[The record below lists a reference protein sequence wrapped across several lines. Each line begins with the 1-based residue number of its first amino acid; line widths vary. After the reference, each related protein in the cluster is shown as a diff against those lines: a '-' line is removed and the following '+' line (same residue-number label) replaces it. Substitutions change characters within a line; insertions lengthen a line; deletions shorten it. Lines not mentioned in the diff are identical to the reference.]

1 MVVVAA
7 GSGSRFSGDKTL
19 TSVDGRPLVSLT
31 VARVLPL
38 VDEVVLVCRPDQRDA
53 LGHLGVTLV
62 DGGATRTD
70 SEAAGLTALSAVH
83 DLIGIHDGA
92 RPNLFPG
99 LVHRIFVAAS
109 THGGAVPVL
118 APNSPIVDLDSGQVV
133 SAAHSVQTPQV
144 FSGPDLIAAFEDRV
158 DVNGHDT
165 VDVVQ
170 RFGSVRIAAVA
181 GDPRNIKVTYP
192 ADLARVI
199 R

>member
-1 MVVVAA
+1 M
-7 GSGSRFSGDKTL
+7 
-19 TSVDGRPLVSLT
+19 
-31 VARVLPL
+31 
-38 VDEVVLVCRPDQRDA
+38 
-53 LGHLGVTLV
+53 
-62 DGGATRTD
+62 
-70 SEAAGLTALSAVH
+70 
-83 DLIGIHDGA
+83 
-92 RPNLFPG
+92 
-99 LVHRIFVAAS
+99 
-109 THGGAVPVL
+109 PVL